1 MFTSPSL
8 EFLTL
13 CQTQLSL
20 LNQTCG
26 AGLSMVYL
34 TEDFSGEQL
43 IPVAVCPDPNEEWQP
58 EMYEHD
64 DPSPSGQL
72 VPVQRFGGFL
82 SQFPEPLLLDDTA
95 YESAWQD
102 EQGTWQRQL
111 VVPLVYEGLAMGL
124 LVTGRSD
131 RPWRAKELGAVEKF
145 ADSLAI
151 ARLLDQRSHWL
162 TQQLKQQRVL
172 ATDHRD
178 HLNNLL
184 HQIRNP
190 LTAIKTFGKLLLK
203 KLLPSNP
210 HRSLLVGLV
219 QESDR
224 LQSLLVQLDREIAT
238 EHQELQANL
247 RPALLPAPPLDE
259 SPNSPEPESNQD
271 SNQSSPTFS
280 PTSSPSSPREPLDV
294 SPTASEP
301 NQILESLV
309 LTTVDLHQVID
320 PLLISAGAI
329 AQDRSLK
336 FFTELPEKFPPI
348 TADAAALREV
358 LSNLLDN
365 ALKYTPPGGSIFLK
379 TLDYSQS
386 TNFTNSTNSAN
397 STNSPN
403 QNIPNQDITSL
414 PPLPPLPPS
423 SLCLAITNTGPAI
436 PAADLPKLFQRHYR
450 GVQES
455 GDITGTG
462 LGLAIAQQLL
472 EQMGGKIT
480 VFSPADPYW
489 AMVKGADQADI
500 NSTTLTTFLLWLKI
514 S

>member
-1 MFTSPSL
+1 
-8 EFLTL
+8 
-13 CQTQLSL
+13 
-20 LNQTCG
+20 
-26 AGLSMVYL
+26 
-34 TEDFSGEQL
+34 
-43 IPVAVCPDPNEEWQP
+43 
-58 EMYEHD
+58 MYEQD
-64 DPSPSGQL
+64 DPSFPGQL
-72 VPVQRFGGFL
+72 VSVPRLSGFL

-111 VVPLVYEGLAMGL
+111 VVPLIYEGLAMGL

-162 TQQLKQQRVL
+162 SQQLKQQRIL
-172 ATDHRD
+172 ASDHRD

-210 HRSLLVGLV
+210 HRSLIVGLV

-224 LQSLLVQLDREIAT
+224 LQSLLVQLDREIEV
-238 EHQELQANL
+238 EHQSLQERL
-247 RPALLPAPPLDE
+247 TPALLPASSVTE
-259 SPNSPEPESNQD
+259 SPEVPESQE
-271 SNQSSPTFS
+271 SSSLNQSADLPTEAS
-280 PTSSPSSPREPLDV
+280 HILEPL
-294 SPTASEP
+294 
-301 NQILESLV
+301 V
-309 LTTVDLHQVID
+309 LITIDLGQVLA

-329 AQDRSLK
+329 AQDRGLK
-336 FFTELPEKFPPI
+336 FFTELPDKFPPI

-365 ALKYTPPGGSIFLK
+365 ALKYTPSGGSIFLK
-379 TLDYSQS
+379 ALDYSQS
-386 TNFTNSTNSAN
+386 TNSADSPNSPDQNT
-397 STNSPN
+397 PN
-403 QNIPNQDITSL
+403 QNIS
-414 PPLPPLPPS
+414 PLPPLPSLPPS
-423 SLCLAITNTGPAI
+423 PLCLAITNTGTEI
-436 PAADLPKLFQRHYR
+436 PAADLPKLFERHYR

-489 AMVKGADQADI
+489 AMVKGANQVDI
-500 NSTTLTTFLLWLKI
+500 NSTTLTTFLVGLKT

>member
-1 MFTSPSL
+1 
-8 EFLTL
+8 
-13 CQTQLSL
+13 
-20 LNQTCG
+20 
-26 AGLSMVYL
+26 
-34 TEDFSGEQL
+34 
-43 IPVAVCPDPNEEWQP
+43 
-58 EMYEHD
+58 
-64 DPSPSGQL
+64 
-72 VPVQRFGGFL
+72 
-82 SQFPEPLLLDDTA
+82 
-95 YESAWQD
+95 
-102 EQGTWQRQL
+102 
-111 VVPLVYEGLAMGL
+111 
-124 LVTGRSD
+124 
-131 RPWRAKELGAVEKF
+131 
-145 ADSLAI
+145 
-151 ARLLDQRSHWL
+151 
-162 TQQLKQQRVL
+162 
-172 ATDHRD
+172 
-178 HLNNLL
+178 
-184 HQIRNP
+184 
-190 LTAIKTFGKLLLK
+190 
-203 KLLPSNP
+203 
-210 HRSLLVGLV
+210 
-219 QESDR
+219 
-224 LQSLLVQLDREIAT
+224 VQLDREIAT

-259 SPNSPEPESNQD
+259 SPNSPEPESNQ
-271 SNQSSPTFS
+271 SS
-280 PTSSPSSPREPLDV
+280 PTSSPSSPQELLDV
-294 SPTASEP
+294 SPAASEP